1 MRLRRRGRPSR
12 PGSIGES
19 RGPDSRI
26 ADLQHRLEHLEAA
39 FEGLQDAVHRDAVRQ
54 NQELDELR
62 RRTQPQEIARA
73 LSDSAR
79 ERGI

>member
-1 MRLRRRGRPSR
+1 MP
-12 PGSIGES
+12 
-19 RGPDSRI
+19 GPDTRI
-26 ADLQHRLEHLEAA
+26 VKLEQRLEHLEAA

-54 NQELDELR
+54 NQELDDLR
-62 RRTQPQEIARA
+62 KRTQPEAMARA

>member
-1 MRLRRRGRPSR
+1 MRLRRRGRPAR
-12 PGSIGES
+12 RGSS
-19 RGPDSRI
+19 DVPGPDTRI
-26 ADLQHRLEHLEAA
+26 VKLEQRLEHLEAA

-54 NQELDELR
+54 NQELDDLR
-62 RRTQPQEIARA
+62 KRTQPEAMARA